1 MKKKKYEKP
10 SLEVIVLN
18 ERPRFLAGSSDD
30 GYGGFNTVPPGFIPL
45 P

>member
-18 ERPRFLAGSSDD
+18 ERPRFLAGSSDGD
-30 GYGGFNTVPPGFIPL
+30 GGFYSYGPGPVLPL
-45 P
+45 